1 MKFWDS
7 SAILPL
13 VVKEKTT
20 STALTAYRND
30 SEVVVWW
37 ATEIECFS
45 ALARLS
51 RESMLEENDL
61 TIAIERLTALAQS
74 WYVVQPT
81 DRLRQ
86 VACRMLRVHPLR
98 AADAQQLA
106 AAMLAS
112 EMQPST
118 MPMYCL
124 DHRLAIAA
132 RKEGFSVGAMGP

>member
-20 STALTAYRND
+20 PTVLSAYRND

-37 ATEIECFS
+37 ATEIECIS

-51 RESMLEENDL
+51 RESMLDENDL
-61 TIAIERLTALAQS
+61 AIATERLTTLAQS
-74 WYVVQPT
+74 WYIVQPT

-112 EMQPST
+112 EMQPMT
-118 MPMYCL
+118 MPMYCF
-124 DHRLAIAA
+124 DHRLATAA
-132 RKEGFSVGAMGP
+132 RKEGFSVAALEP